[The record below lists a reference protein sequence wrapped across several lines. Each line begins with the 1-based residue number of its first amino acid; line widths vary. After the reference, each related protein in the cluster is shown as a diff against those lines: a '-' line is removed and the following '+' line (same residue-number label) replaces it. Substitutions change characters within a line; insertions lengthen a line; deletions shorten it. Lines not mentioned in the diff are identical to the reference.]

1 MVKATAR
8 IRRFPK
14 HLGSTP
20 DEWRRKKRQEWKLVM
35 NALQDF
41 EWGAGYVPVTAD
53 LYQLSH
59 LSRRIAEDLEG
70 DWIAW

>member
-1 MVKATAR
+1 MTKK
-8 IRRFPK
+8 ISKKPKFPQ
-14 HLGSTP
+14 HLHSTP
-20 DEWRRKKRQEWKLVM
+20 DEWRQKKRQEWKLVM

-53 LYQLSH
+53 LYQLSR
-59 LSRRIAEDLEG
+59 LARRIAEDLEG